1 VQYREL
7 AEVYTDVAATSATT
21 EKETLLADCFSDIY
35 HHNETS
41 LLPLAV
47 RLVRGRVFAR
57 WEAAEIG
64 VSTAGAVTAISKATG
79 VDSEQIETWW
89 REEGDLGDAAAYAV
103 DDRVQQTL
111 TATPLTVTRV
121 YETLRDVAGYKGSG
135 SQQKQRDEIAGLIS
149 DASPL
154 AARYIVRTVTGAMRL
169 GVGEGIVRNALA
181 RAFLDMS
188 DDAADAVQ
196 RAIDLTNDVAV
207 VARRVAEQGRPGL
220 DDIDLELFRPIKPML
235 AKQAEN
241 IQTAVA
247 ELAADQTHSENNH
260 AVESSQGAVLIE
272 YKYDGIRAKIHRD
285 GDDIRVYTRRLSDV
299 TNQFPDVVSAA
310 RTHIDAE
317 HYIVEA
323 ELVGYDP
330 QSNDDTPVTFQT
342 LAQRIQR
349 TDDVAAIARS
359 IPVTAYV
366 FDLLALEN
374 ESLLEDTLEMRL
386 KHLNRILTP
395 KTETPSN
402 TKSESRTDSFSSTS
416 MTTPSDNQDRG
427 QSVSSLRRA
436 QCTWAT
442 TQTAAAEFYEDALA
456 AGHEGVMIKNPAR
469 PYQPGSRVGYQRKV
483 KPIMEPLDLVVTRA
497 KWSEGR
503 KSDFLGRPY
512 LACRTADGNLAEV
525 GRMHTG
531 FTDEQLERFTDR
543 VEPLIERVEGREAT
557 LTPAVV
563 LEVAYEEIQTSSTY
577 DSGYALR
584 FPRLKQIRDDCDP
597 SQADSLER
605 VKRLYAQQSADESQS
620 NETNHRPVD
629 EESDRH

>member
-1 VQYREL
+1 MKYSEL

-21 EKETLLADCFSDIY
+21 QKETLLADCFLDVY
-35 HHNETS
+35 DNTETS
-41 LLPLAV
+41 LLPVTV
-47 RLVRGRVFAR
+47 RLVQGRVFAR

-64 VSTAGAVTAISKATG
+64 VSTAGAADAISKATG
-79 VDSEQIETWW
+79 VESEQIETWW

-121 YETLRDVAGYKGSG
+121 YETLREVASYEGSG

-154 AARYIVRTVTGAMRL
+154 AARYIVRTVTGSMRL

-181 RAFLDMS
+181 SAFLDMS

-207 VARRVAEQGRPGL
+207 VAQRVAEQGQPGL
-220 DDIDLELFRPIKPML
+220 DDVDLELFRPIKPML
-235 AKQAEN
+235 AKQAES
-241 IQTAVA
+241 IQTAVD
-247 ELAADQTHSENNH
+247 ELAADPKHIERNHNIELSHS
-260 AVESSQGAVLIE
+260 GAVLIE
-272 YKYDGIRAKIHRD
+272 FKYDGIRAKIHRD

-299 TNQFPDVVSAA
+299 TEQFPDVVSAA
-310 RTHIDAE
+310 RDHIDAK
-317 HYIVEA
+317 HYIIEA

-349 TDDVAAIARS
+349 TDNVATIAKS
-359 IPVTAYV
+359 IPVTTYV
-366 FDLLALEN
+366 FDLLALN
-374 ESLLEDTLEMRL
+374 GESLLTDTLEMRL
-386 KHLNRILTP
+386 ERLNTIL
-395 KTETPSN
+395 S
-402 TKSESRTDSFSSTS
+402 TKATSDSKSASTHNAHSSTS
-416 MTTPSDNQDRG
+416 VTTVSSDQY
-427 QSVSSLRRA
+427 QSSSSLRRA

-442 TQTAAAEFYEDALA
+442 TQTTAAEFYEDALG

-469 PYQPGSRVGYQRKV
+469 PYQPGSRVGYQRKI
-483 KPIMEPLDLVVTRA
+483 KPTMEPLDLVVTRA

-531 FTDEQLERFTDR
+531 FTDDQLETFTNR
-543 VEPLIERVEGREAT
+543 VEPLIENVEGREAT

-563 LEVAYEEIQTSSTY
+563 LAVEYEEIQISSTY

-584 FPRLKQIRDDCDP
+584 FPRLKQIRHDCDP

-605 VKRLYAQQSADESQS
+605 VERLYEQQSLDESQTS
-620 NETNHRPVD
+620 V
-629 EESDRH
+629 